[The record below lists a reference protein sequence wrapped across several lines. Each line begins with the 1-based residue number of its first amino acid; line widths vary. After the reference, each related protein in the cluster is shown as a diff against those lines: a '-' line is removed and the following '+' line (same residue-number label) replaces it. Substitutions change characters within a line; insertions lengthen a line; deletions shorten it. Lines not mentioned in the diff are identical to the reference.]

1 MAQNPT
7 HTVRGGGTKPERYW
21 DTVETIAEAWKKAN
35 PEDRRSLD
43 QIGQWIIDTN
53 DIKTTGG
60 RDCRFKL
67 DVAIIRKGQEL
78 TLPKGNALGEFDVV
92 KEVNCKELPPEE
104 AILLF
109 TTPESVATTEP
120 GRPAGVAAVKL
131 PDYLNAGTLNT
142 KGSTAEVHDGWNL
155 PMMLGIMPDQPDPA
169 ARGIN
174 RNGTGVQTVAGSL
187 GHSAAYLASITP
199 LPVSSTVGLVYFPTF
214 MVSGPSSADRVM
226 DARQGGNGARD
237 DKKYKYEAS
246 DTPGRDPRF
255 DGWPFN
261 GKPLMPF
268 AMSERS
274 FRDAT
279 LLPGLGIE
287 FNPDNRIVNAQD
299 TKFGN
304 NQIYNVVGPNGA
316 FVPSVTP
323 SRVEQESGGVKKNR
337 VTQGEPGKPQ
347 PLNSMNNYALAYFV
361 NEESIQPQLSV
372 AMAQFEKAPNAAD
385 AQRAIE
391 LLNYQNDL
399 VAISNFNVNANV
411 RGLARGATPTPDT
424 LLALNP
430 AERIAYQKESVIFS
444 AEKAGITGLNPDAK
458 PAKSPVQSITREE
471 LRGNLIDYYAEM
483 AQDSRD
489 DGKPAKGREFRAVY
503 ERQVGEGAKY
513 DSKDEASRVAAA
525 TKFVDTLP
533 ILKTM
538 PAQGFGYDHLE
549 SYFQAPREQFND
561 VEKYIYRPKSTE
573 GLTRADTTAA
583 IDILSS
589 DPGSVALLLE
599 GSKNT
604 DVAQAWISFDD
615 KRVQLPKLFGDK
627 RIHLDRAELLRETR
641 ARGYSDARIDFGG
654 NDGEGNFSREETRG
668 KITGNVSDIQPELV
682 ASAADPDVVKR
693 RQQDLR
699 DMARSDGM
707 WASGKGAPANQLL
720 YALAKEPDNKTL
732 YAIEARIRAN
742 AASPEIADQQIE
754 TLRKGVE
761 YAKDTISKDMLG
773 TDVDTIARANARRSM
788 MSPGVAAAQGTAGRT
803 ETETRTESVIVEGNV
818 KTLFGHLATKPAAAQ
833 AFVAAAGG
841 EGETQRSALLKSAL
855 TLPADQQ
862 LLVAKAAIGANPTAA
877 AALIP
882 EADKATFT
890 TATSALTAE
899 NAGSVLTILSNA
911 PLASAGAVSAIAKD
925 AKASTAVMT
934 ALSGDKT
941 TASLLA
947 SGLTA
952 TQQTDIAKKA
962 NLNPNQADL
971 WTSVA
976 PKEVTNTVTRTVP
989 VTNLQLEGDTGLA
1002 AFREAGLEPDARARK
1017 VKFSK
1022 AYITDSVTQER
1033 SIAEMAVTR
1042 PDIMTAAVIQT
1053 LSDHPELVGGMRSNL
1068 EQIGDK
1074 RANRGITGAVG
1085 DKFTTNAQEKLGD
1098 IIGDLVKAQQANN
1111 PKDRDRAI
1119 QRLNEMAASNNPADQ
1134 QAFADLAAAV
1144 MATEPK
1150 KGSKT
1155 TTTGRDALV
1164 STLTT
1169 ALDNSL
1175 SNTQA
1180 PLRSSQMTADDLL
1193 NGIYTTVPGVDYS
1206 NARQLV
1212 DSGLTAINSNTST
1225 SGWIIPFIPVVKG
1238 TDKPKNDPKVPC
1250 TPGIDGCPE
1259 VPRPPPPVFPP
1270 TQPPPQIG

>member
-35 PEDRRSLD
+35 PDDRRSLD

-78 TLPKGNALGEFDVV
+78 TLPKGNALGDFDVV

-142 KGSTAEVHDGWNL
+142 KGSTAEVYDGWNL

-169 ARGIN
+169 ARGVN
-174 RNGTGVQTVAGSL
+174 RNGTGVQTVVTSFA
-187 GHSAAYLASITP
+187 HSATYLAAITP
-199 LPVSSTVGLVYFPTF
+199 IPVASNVGLVYLPTF
-214 MVSGPSSADRVM
+214 MVSGYKSADRAI
-226 DARQGGNGARD
+226 DAGQGGNGAQN
-237 DKKYKYEAS
+237 YERNAS
-246 DTPGRDPRF
+246 DTPGRDIRF
-255 DGWPFN
+255 DGWPLN

-268 AMSERS
+268 ALSERG

-279 LLPGLGIE
+279 LLPGLGVQLNGE
-287 FNPDNRIVNAQD
+287 NRIANAD
-299 TKFGN
+299 GTVFGN
-304 NQIYNVVGPNGA
+304 NQIYNVVGQNGA
-316 FVPSVTP
+316 FTPSVTP
-323 SRVEQESGGVKKNR
+323 SRIEQESGGKKKNR
-337 VTQGEPGKPQ
+337 FTQGEAGKPE

-361 NEESIQPQLSV
+361 NEQSIQPQVSIAL
-372 AMAQFEKAPNAAD
+372 AKFEKLPNQAD

-399 VAISNFNVNANV
+399 VGVSNFNVNADV
-411 RGLARGATPTPDT
+411 RKIARGDAPTAET

-430 AERIAYQKESVIFS
+430 AERISFQKESVIFQ
-444 AEKAGITGLNPDAK
+444 AEKAGITGLNPNAK
-458 PAKSPVQSITREE
+458 PAQSPVQSITREE
-471 LRGNLIDYYAEM
+471 LRGNLINYYDTMAE
-483 AQDSRD
+483 
-489 DGKPAKGREFRAVY
+489 KKGLEFSAVY
-503 ERQVGEGAKY
+503 SRQVNEDAKY
-513 DSKDEASRVAAA
+513 DSKDPESRRAAA
-525 TKFVDTLP
+525 TTFVDTLP
-533 ILKTM
+533 ILATM

-549 SYFQAPREQFND
+549 NYFQAPREQFND

-583 IDILSS
+583 IDVLAS

-627 RIHLDRAELLRETR
+627 RIHWDRAELLRETKE
-641 ARGYSDARIDFGG
+641 RGYSDARIDFGG
-654 NDGEGNFSREETRG
+654 KDGEGNFSREETRG
-668 KITGNVSDIQPELV
+668 KIVGNVSDIQPELV

-699 DMARSDGM
+699 DMARNDGM
-707 WASGKGAPANQLL
+707 WAIGKGAPANQLL

-788 MSPGVAAAQGTAGRT
+788 MSPGVAAAQGTEGRT
-803 ETETRTESVIVEGNV
+803 ETETRTDSVIVEGNV

-882 EADKATFT
+882 EADKAAFSA
-890 TATSALTAE
+890 ATGALTAD

-947 SGLTA
+947 SGLNA
-952 TQQTDIAKKA
+952 PQQTDIAKKA

-1053 LSDHPELVGGMRSNL
+1053 LSDNPELVGGMRSNL

-1074 RANRGITGAVG
+1074 RANRGITGAVV

-1098 IIGDLVKAQQANN
+1098 IIGDLVKAQQTNN
-1111 PKDRDRAI
+1111 PKEIARAT
-1119 QRLNEMAASNNPADQ
+1119 QRLNEMAASNNPAEQ
-1134 QAFADLAAAV
+1134 QAFADLVAAT